1 MYFWLKLLH
10 IAAMA
15 VWFTGLFFLPR
26 LLFAPAG
33 TAREPARPEPG
44 RTLYFG
50 VMTPAAFATIV
61 LGILLLARGFEGA
74 WLPAKLTLVSI
85 AVLLHVYYGKLL
97 LEPRQRRSAAPG
109 HALLIWLPLPLL
121 LAIAALAAAKP
132 DTLPPFN

>member
-26 LLFAPAG
+26 LLVESVRA
-33 TAREPARPEPG
+33 TEDQARPALG
-44 RTLYFG
+44 RTLYFAI
-50 VMTPAAFATIV
+50 MTPGAVVTVV
-61 LGILLLARGFEGA
+61 LGILLLTRGFEGA
-74 WLPAKLTLVSI
+74 WLPAKLALVSI

-97 LEPRQRRSAAPG
+97 MQPRGAEGAAPA
-109 HALLIWLPLPLL
+109 HALLAWLPLPLL

-132 DTLPPFN
+132 GTLPPFD